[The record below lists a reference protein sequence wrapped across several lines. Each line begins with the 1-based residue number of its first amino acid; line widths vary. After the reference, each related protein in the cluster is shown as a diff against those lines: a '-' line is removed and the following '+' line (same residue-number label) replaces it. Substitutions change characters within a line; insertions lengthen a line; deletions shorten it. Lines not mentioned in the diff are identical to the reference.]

1 MIENPAPTRAEVIDV
16 ANAVY
21 EQSDAIMLPG
31 ETSVGKYPVRCIE
44 VMDKI
49 ARRTE
54 KLEVSVFT
62 KKQYAIQQVH

>member
-31 ETSVGKYPVRCIE
+31 EASVKKYSVRCIK

-49 ARRTE
+49 ARRTKKTGSVDFYE
-54 KLEVSVFT
+54 K
-62 KKQYAIQQVH
+62 